1 MIGRGE
7 LMLTDKFF
15 RMGAMAALASSG
27 FSILAA
33 PVAIAGR
40 LVPILPD
47 PVLVV
52 LLLIADLFI
61 FFALIGLYAVQ
72 AEESGTT
79 GLVGFIL
86 AEMGLAVTPFL
97 APVGWL
103 LFLVGLLAL
112 AAASSRAG
120 VLAAG
125 AMWLWFAGALVA
137 VSAGLAGMGFLLALG
152 LLISAGGRA
161 WLGLALWSGPPSRRM
176 GRRAPAGDPPR

>member
-1 MIGRGE
+1 
-7 LMLTDKFF
+7 MLTDKFF

-120 VLAAG
+120 VLPAG

-161 WLGLALWSGPPSRRM
+161 WLGLALWSGPPTRPM